1 MHTVKIHIE
10 KDELAPVQRLATEL
24 KVSVEDVVYAS
35 LDMLMEHAKDEETIK
50 HIHRSTSGRKT
61 CLPRWADKPREIHA
75 YESMT

>member
-24 KVSVEDVVYAS
+24 KVSVEDIAYAG
-35 LDMLMEHAKDEETIK
+35 LDMLMLRAKEEETIR
-50 HIHRSTSGRKT
+50 HIHHSQAGRKAS
-61 CLPRWADKPREIHA
+61 LPRWADKPREIHA